1 MLATH
6 DLPPIYDEHSQV
18 LILGTMPSPKSK
30 EAGFYYAHP
39 QNRFWKVLSAVFQ
52 TEIPLERSGRIAFLL
67 EKHIALWDVIAQCE
81 IDGAKD
87 ASIRTVVANDLPFLL
102 QRTQI
107 HTVFYHRTNGDKMV
121 STAAA
126 SANSASGYSF
136 AILQPGQLCH
146 TVCTDGRGIQSDQ
159 KRSAAKTGLVLPVD
173 VFLRDLISDHL
184 TDIIPV
190 KSGIFRTH
198 AVL

>member
-30 EAGFYYAHP
+30 EVGFYYAHP

-52 TEIPLERSGRIAFLL
+52 TEIPLERSGRIAFLQ

-107 HTVFYHRTNGDKMV
+107 HTVFTTGQ
-121 STAAA
+121 TAAKWYRRLLLPQTA
-126 SANSASGYSF
+126 LPAIPLPSSSPANCAIPFARMVEEYSQIRN
-136 AILQPGQLCH
+136 ALQ
-146 TVCTDGRGIQSDQ
+146 Q
-159 KRSAAKTGLVLPVD
+159 KQA
-173 VFLRDLISDHL
+173 
-184 TDIIPV
+184 
-190 KSGIFRTH
+190 
-198 AVL
+198 

>member
-67 EKHIALWDVIAQCE
+67 EKHIALWDVIAQC
-81 IDGAKD
+81 
-87 ASIRTVVANDLPFLL
+87 
-102 QRTQI
+102 
-107 HTVFYHRTNGDKMV
+107 
-121 STAAA
+121 
-126 SANSASGYSF
+126 
-136 AILQPGQLCH
+136 
-146 TVCTDGRGIQSDQ
+146 
-159 KRSAAKTGLVLPVD
+159 
-173 VFLRDLISDHL
+173 
-184 TDIIPV
+184 
-190 KSGIFRTH
+190 
-198 AVL
+198 